1 VGNRSSIPPLVF
13 LAFLVFMAFALYTF
27 RLDYQS
33 LWYDEGFSVYLAR
46 MSLGEIT
53 ARTAS
58 DIHPPFYYY
67 LLHFWVKLAG
77 STEFSLRYLSAVFG
91 VLTVPL
97 MWAVGRRLLGAT
109 AAALA
114 AALVCLSPLFL
125 WYSQEARMY
134 TLVTFLCLLSTYLL
148 LRIMDGK
155 GRRAVHWTAY
165 ALANVVAVYTHFYA
179 FFVLAFQFLFFLCWW
194 ALWSKGRVRQR
205 WPTMASLLLCQAAVA
220 VAYLPWS
227 GFVLRRYGADVSYW
241 QGTLRIGEVLRKT
254 LITFSTGHS
263 VLEIFAQPIAIG
275 YLLILLFAL
284 AILALQAVRRQP
296 PDEDLGGVSIP
307 LMERRPWLTLLGLV
321 LYLILP
327 CLLLVVI
334 SYQRAKFHPRYL
346 MLSSPAFFLL
356 IAGGLAALFELA
368 GGSAGQRRRVALVV
382 GYVLVCYVGVTSGYA
397 IYNAY
402 FDIYFLKDDF
412 RSAARFIE
420 ERKGENE
427 VVILTS
433 GHMFPVFT
441 YYYERDD
448 WYPIPDEPTLS
459 AEHVLGYGLADELN
473 RILPGKDGVW
483 VLLWQHEVVDPVG
496 FLTMML
502 GDAGRLVPY
511 EGGFWGLKLLHYA
524 LPPDL
529 RFSSEPQPQHPAT
542 VNFDDQIRLLGYSVS
557 AGKAST
563 SGLEVVLYW
572 QAIQQTSEDYKVSL
586 RLRDQTGHEW
596 GGYDGRP
603 TGPLYPTFRWSAGET
618 LFGTAL
624 ITPTVG
630 TPLGVFQLQVSLY
643 SDVNLVGLDVLDEQG
658 TPTGTTDTLGSVELS
673 SGRPVSVEE
682 IQPSHP
688 VEAQLARGLEL
699 VGYDVS
705 AGSAQPGDSLQ
716 LNLYWHAN
724 SLMAEDYVLLLQLY
738 TEQGQ
743 VVDVGVGGPQVVDWV
758 SGGGTS
764 VVGKVYHLANV
775 RYPTSSWRAGE
786 VILGQYDYMVPL
798 DAEPG
803 QGELRAALLACME
816 GLVPIA
822 SMPAEGEVPEGEMV
836 VAFQSATAEDHGFM
850 ACRAGEPAGQAM
862 ISLLQIEATQRVF
875 SPPEVQH
882 RVEVGDLGGKVALY
896 GYDLSARDLR
906 PGDTLYLTLY
916 WQALEPMDIPYTVFT
931 HLLDVTNQVR
941 GQMDS
946 QPQGGARPTTGW
958 VPQEYLRD
966 DYQLAVQPDAP
977 TGDYLIEVGMYDAS
991 RPDFRRLRLVDPA
1004 GNVLDNRIVLDVP
1017 VRVESE

>member
-13 LAFLVFMAFALYTF
+13 LAFLAFLAFALYTF
-27 RLDYQS
+27 RLDHQS

-67 LLHFWVKLAG
+67 LLHFWVKPCG

-109 AAALA
+109 AGALA

-148 LRIMDGK
+148 LRIMDRRE
-155 GRRAVHWTAY
+155 RRAIQWVAY
-165 ALANVVAVYTHFYA
+165 VLINVVAVYTHFYA
-179 FFVLAFQFLFFLCWW
+179 FFVLAFQFLFWLCWW
-194 ALWSKGRVRQR
+194 ALSSRGRARKRRSTLVEG
-205 WPTMASLLLCQAAVA
+205 LLCQAAVV

-263 VLEIFAQPIAIG
+263 VLEILAQPIAIG
-275 YLLILLFAL
+275 YLLILIFAL
-284 AILALQAVRRQP
+284 AILALQAVRRQRP
-296 PDEDLGGVSIP
+296 EGDPGGGSLP
-307 LMERRPWLTLLGLV
+307 LMERRPWLTLLGLA

-368 GGSAGQRRRVALVV
+368 GRSAGQRRSVALGV

-402 FDIYFLKDDF
+402 FDIDFLKDDF
-412 RSAARFIE
+412 RSAAAFISE
-420 ERKGENE
+420 HKGQNE

-441 YYYERDD
+441 YYYEGDD

-459 AEHVLGYGLADELN
+459 AERVLGYSLADELN

-483 VLLWQHEVVDPVG
+483 VLLWQDEVVDPVG

-524 LPPDL
+524 LPPGVH
-529 RFSSEPQPQHPAT
+529 FSSEPQPQHPVT
-542 VNFDDQIRLLGYSVS
+542 VNFENQIRLLGYSVS
-557 AGKAST
+557 AGEATT
-563 SGLEVVLYW
+563 SGLEAVLYW
-572 QAIQQTSEDYKVSL
+572 QPLQQTSADYKVSL
-586 RLRDQTGHEW
+586 RLRDETGHEW

-630 TPLGVFQLQVSLY
+630 IPPGLYQLQASLY
-643 SDVNLVGLDVLDEQG
+643 SEATLVGLDVLDEQG
-658 TPTGTTDTLGSVELS
+658 TPTGTTATLGSVELS
-673 SGRPVSVEE
+673 SGRPASVEE

-688 VEAQLARGLEL
+688 VEAQLAPGLEL

-705 AGSAQPGDSLQ
+705 TASVQPGDSLQ

-724 SLMAEDYVLLLQLY
+724 SSMAEDYVLLLQLY

-743 VVDVGVGGPQVVDWV
+743 VVDVGIGGPQVVDWV

-764 VVGKVYHLANV
+764 VAGKVYHLANV

-786 VILGQYDYMVPL
+786 VILGQYDYTVPL

-803 QGELRAALLACME
+803 QGELRATLFSCMG
-816 GLVPIA
+816 GLVPIT

-836 VAFQSATAEDHGFM
+836 VAFQSATAEDRRLM
-850 ACRAGEPAGQAM
+850 PCRAGEPAGQAM
-862 ISLLQIEATQRVF
+862 ITPLQIEATQRVF

-882 RVEVGDLGGKVALY
+882 RVEVGNLGGKVALY

-906 PGDTLYLTLY
+906 PGDTLNLTLY

-941 GQMDS
+941 GQMDG

-966 DYQLAVQPDAP
+966 EYQLILAADAP
-977 TGDYLIEVGMYDAS
+977 PGEYVIEVGMYDAS
-991 RPDFRRLRLVDPA
+991 TPEFRRLPLLDAAGDFVDS
-1004 GNVLDNRIVLDVP
+1004 RILLAT
-1017 VRVESE
+1017 RVMVEA